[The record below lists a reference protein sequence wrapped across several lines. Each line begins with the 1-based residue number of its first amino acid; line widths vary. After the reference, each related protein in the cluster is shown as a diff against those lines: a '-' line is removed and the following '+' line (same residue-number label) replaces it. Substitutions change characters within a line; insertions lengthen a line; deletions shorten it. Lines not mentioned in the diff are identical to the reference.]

1 VICFRKERK
10 CEGVEGEMEVNIME
24 LKFSKDE

>member
-10 CEGVEGEMEVNIME
+10 CEGVEGEREVNIME